1 MKRGAQT
8 AAAVIAGY
16 LLGRTKKMRLA
27 LMIAAAGATG
37 KHGTNP
43 TGLLRAGLS
52 RLSDS
57 AELGKLTDSVRG
69 ELLDAARAAA
79 TKAATSRIESLSQKL
94 TESSD
99 GGASNDEAGEEQ
111 DSGEQSR
118 RARTESAAES
128 DAESAAESADE
139 EPTER
144 AEPTRRPG
152 VRRRPRSATKEDDG
166 SQPRGR
172 RSTSEGNRRPT
183 RRRPAASSAASD
195 DSDTGDTGDTEDTDD
210 RPRTRARASAG
221 RSPVR
226 RTGR

>member
-52 RLSDS
+52 RLGES
-57 AELGKLTDSVRG
+57 AELGKLTESVRG
-69 ELLDAARAAA
+69 ELLDSARAAA
-79 TKAATSRIESLSQKL
+79 TKAATSRVESLTQRLSGDSGGQKEADGDEADGEVRDTGGGEEER
-94 TESSD
+94 TEGEAPSGD
-99 GGASNDEAGEEQ
+99 GEERPRKPGVRKRSRPTGGEDEAG
-111 DSGEQSR
+111 
-118 RARTESAAES
+118 
-128 DAESAAESADE
+128 
-139 EPTER
+139 
-144 AEPTRRPG
+144 
-152 VRRRPRSATKEDDG
+152 
-166 SQPRGR
+166 PRGR
-172 RSTSEGNRRPT
+172 RATSAAGS
-183 RRRPAASSAASD
+183 RRPARKRAESSAASGSAGEAGDAGD
-195 DSDTGDTGDTEDTDD
+195 DGD
-210 RPRTRARASAG
+210 RPRTRARSSAG